1 MGEWHLPVGL
11 DLFLGVFL
19 GLENLTLNFALVVDF
34 DLIFGHV
41 HVSNTIFSS
50 RKLMSFDENAKLH
63 NHHLFTFATS
73 QFSKKYMYFIYL
85 FIFLYIC

>member
-1 MGEWHLPVGL
+1 MASSGWPRLV
-11 DLFLGVFL
+11 LGCFSWFRKFDF
-19 GLENLTLNFALVVDF
+19 EFRALVVDF